1 MQTPARQASKIIILN
16 SESKGN
22 LKLLV
27 SLAKKLGINVK
38 ILSEEEQEDLAF
50 YELIENSKTGDFVSE
65 ETIFKQLKK

>member
-1 MQTPARQASKIIILN
+1 MQTIILN

-50 YELIENSKTGDFVSE
+50 YELIENSKTEDFVSE

>member
-1 MQTPARQASKIIILN
+1 MQTIILN